1 MSATYQNGAN
11 PTIDYVRLL
20 IPDTDVA
27 NAIFSD
33 QEIMAAY
40 AINTFGVFVSPGSGG
55 VSIPVLGTPSYR
67 WVAATL
73 QDVLAGNASRLGGML
88 QALDIKTDTRQVAAD
103 LRASAESLREIE
115 RNSGAFGIA
124 EMCNDSFSTRQ
135 RFFKQILRLQA

>member
-1 MSATYQNGAN
+1 MSATYQNGSN

-20 IPDTDVA
+20 IPDTDVT

-73 QDVLAGNASRLGGML
+73 QDALAGNASRLGGML
-88 QALDIKTDTRQVAAD
+88 QALDIKLDTRQVAKD
-103 LRASAESLREIE
+103 LRDSAESLREVE

-124 EMCNDSFSTRQ
+124 EMCNSSFSTRE
-135 RFFKQILRLQA
+135 RFFKQVLRLQA